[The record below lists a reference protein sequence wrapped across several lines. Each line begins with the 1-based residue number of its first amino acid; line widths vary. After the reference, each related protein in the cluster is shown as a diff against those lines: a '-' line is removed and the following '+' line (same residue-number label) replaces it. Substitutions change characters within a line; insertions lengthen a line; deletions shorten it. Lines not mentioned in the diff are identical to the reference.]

1 VIDDW
6 LSTSATEVGLI
17 LLSSL
22 VIYLAVILV
31 VRLNGLRSFSKMSSF
46 DFAVTVAIGSLVAS
60 VAATSTSLTNGI
72 IAVAAIMLFQRLVAA
87 ARRNSGIEKVV
98 DNQPIL
104 LMAGAEI
111 LTDNMRLTRL
121 TPGDLRAKLR
131 EAGITEWSQIRAVIL
146 ETTGDVSVLSGE
158 SLDPSLLEG
167 VIGVERLETG

>member
-1 VIDDW
+1 MIDDW

>member
-1 VIDDW
+1 MIEDW

-22 VIYLAVILV
+22 IIYLAVILV

-111 LTDNMRLTRL
+111 LTDNMRLSRI

-131 EAGITEWSQIRAVIL
+131 EAGITEWSQVRAVIL